1 MKRKWPVEHSSGH
14 FLLNLTVMAGRELKV
29 SEIRLVY
36 KNKVKAAER
45 IQIRNG
51 QDAFDVFW
59 RAWDTEVIEHIEEMK
74 MLLLDRSNKALGVVS
89 LSRGG
94 TTGTIIDIKLIMQY
108 AIKANAHGIILAHNH
123 PSGNLNP
130 SEADR
135 KITDRIEKASKTL
148 EIHLLDHL
156 IISPGR
162 EYRSMQE

>member
-1 MKRKWPVEHSSGH
+1 
-14 FLLNLTVMAGRELKV
+14 MAKKEYKV
-29 SEIRLVY
+29 SELKLVY
-36 KNKVKAAER
+36 KNRVKPSER
-45 IQIRNG
+45 KQIRNP

-59 RAWDTEVIEHIEEMK
+59 DAWDKEVIEHIEETQ
-74 MLLLDRSNKALGVVS
+74 MLLLDRSNRVLGIVL

-94 TTGTIIDIKLIMQY
+94 TTGTVIDIKLIMQY
-108 AIKANAHGIILAHNH
+108 ALKANSHGIILAHNH

-135 KITDRIEKASKTL
+135 KITDRIEKACKTL

-156 IISPGR
+156 IISPGE